1 MKYRFLLNVI
11 ALTITSTI
19 FAASYP
25 DIVEGSVKI
34 SQAANRL
41 VTIEYKLKDAPG
53 IVTVDI
59 CTNGVSIGESNF
71 INVVGDVNKLVTKL
85 DTPCKIEWQP
95 CKSWPDQ
102 VITDSSLTAKI
113 TVWDPSSPPDYM
125 AIDLVA
131 ANAVRY
137 YVSSNA
143 VPYGVLDDRYKKDIL
158 LMRRIHAAGVEWRM
172 GSPAAPNGGESGRED
187 HETPHLVSFTQDYYI
202 GVYEVTYAQY
212 LKFKTH
218 NSSVTGSKLLT
229 PWNGNYNGAR
239 GGNWPEDGHEKI
251 SETGFV
257 YLMRKHS
264 GVQLDFPTEAQWE
277 YACRAGTSTPI
288 AIGEAT
294 DENVNKIAVYL
305 ENSGNSPQPVGTK
318 APNAWGLYDMHGN
331 RYEWCLDWYGDYA
344 NAGDIDPK
352 GPSTGETR
360 VLRGG
365 HSTSKRLN
373 VRSALRWYRAPSTD
387 NGADGYRL
395 YAPIPAEGSHKGDEQ

>member
-95 CKSWPDQ
+95 CKSWPNQ

-158 LMRRIHAAGVEWRM
+158 LMKRIHAAGVEWRM
-172 GSPAAPNGGESGRED
+172 GSPAAPGGGESGRGASEV
-187 HETPHLVSFTQDYYI
+187 PHLVCFTKDYYI
-202 GVYEVTYAQY
+202 GVFEVTYAQY
-212 LKFKTH
+212 LKFKTVQ
-218 NSSVTGSKLLT
+218 SAITGEKLIT
-229 PWNGNYNGAR
+229 PWNGNYGAR
-239 GGNWPEDGHEKI
+239 GGNWPEGGPENI
-251 SETGFV
+251 STKGFV
-257 YLMRKHS
+257 YLMREHS

-277 YACRAGTSTPI
+277 YACRAGTTTPVSN
-288 AIGEAT
+288 GEAT
-294 DENVNKIAVYL
+294 EENVNKIAVY
-305 ENSGNSPQPVGTK
+305 EKTSGGSVQPVGTK

-331 RYEWCLDWYGDYA
+331 RYEWCLDWDGDYSSFG
-344 NAGDIDPK
+344 NIDPV
-352 GPSTGETR
+352 GPVSGTKR
-360 VLRGG
+360 ILRGG
-365 HSTSKRLN
+365 HSTSTRLN
-373 VRSALRWYRAPSTD
+373 VRSALRWSREADTD

-395 YAPIPAEGSHKGDEQ
+395 CAPIPAEGSHKGDSL